1 MNRAERRRRE
11 KLGRTGPPEAVL
23 QEAARHHRAGAL
35 AEAETHYR
43 AFLALLPGHP
53 QALHLLGLVCHQT
66 GRNAEAAMLIADAER
81 RQPEDAEMPY
91 NLGNCLLLDG
101 RPAEAVE
108 AFRRALALRPRR
120 AEALNNLG
128 TALQRLDRLDEAIA
142 AYQGALEIDPDRT
155 DALSNM
161 GQALQALGRFDEA
174 VFAYRQVLARKPDH
188 PTARHMVA
196 AMSGETP
203 AAAPDDF
210 VRRLFDSYA
219 DRFDTHLVASLGYEP
234 ERCIRLLRETAGTD
248 TRFANAIDLGC
259 GTGLIG
265 PLLRPFVDRLAGV
278 DLAPAMIA
286 KAEAR
291 SVYDT
296 LSVGAIEPFLA
307 DSHERFD
314 LFVAAD
320 VFVYVGAL
328 DGIFT
333 KAKDRST
340 PAAWFAFSVEDAEGE
355 GFVLKPTGRYAHSLA
370 YLDRTTS
377 AAGWR
382 IRASEAMTIRTEQGR
397 AIPGRAVVAELR

>member
-11 KLGRTGPPEAVL
+11 KLGRSGPPDAIL

-35 AEAETHYR
+35 AEAEAHYR
-43 AFLALLPGHP
+43 DFLARAPGHP

-66 GRNAEAAMLIADAER
+66 GRNAEGAALIADAAR
-81 RQPEDAEMPY
+81 RQPDDAEMPY
-91 NLGNCLLLDG
+91 NLGNCLMLDG

-108 AFRRALALRPRR
+108 AFRRALDLRPRR

-142 AYQGALEIDPDRT
+142 AYQSALEIEPDRT
-155 DALSNM
+155 DALGNM
-161 GQALQALGRFDEA
+161 GQALQALGRLDDA
-174 VFAYRQVLARKPDH
+174 VFAYRQLLSRKPDH
-188 PTARHMVA
+188 PTARHMIA
-196 AMSGETP
+196 AMTGETP
-203 AAAPDDF
+203 DAAPDDF

-234 ERCIRLLRETAGTD
+234 DRCIRLLRDTAGTNV
-248 TRFANAIDLGC
+248 RFRSAVDLGC
-259 GTGLIG
+259 GTGLVG

-278 DLAPAMIA
+278 DLSPAMLA

-291 SVYDT
+291 AVYDA
-296 LSVGAIEPFLA
+296 LSVGAIEPFLTETA
-307 DSHERFD
+307 ERFD

-328 DGIFT
+328 DGVFAN
-333 KAKDRST
+333 AKRRAM
-340 PAAWFAFSVEDAEGE
+340 PGAWFAFSVEDAEGS
-355 GFVLKPTGRYAHSLA
+355 GFVLRPTGRYAHALA
-370 YLDRTTS
+370 YLDRIAG

-382 IRASEAMTIRTEQGR
+382 IHAREALVIRTEQGR
-397 AIPGRAVVAELR
+397 AIPGHAVVARLD